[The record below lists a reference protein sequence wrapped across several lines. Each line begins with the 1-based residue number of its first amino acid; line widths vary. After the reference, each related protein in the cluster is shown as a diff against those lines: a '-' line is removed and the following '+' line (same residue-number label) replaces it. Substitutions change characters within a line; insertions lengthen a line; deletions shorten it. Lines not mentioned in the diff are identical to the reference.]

1 MKPTLIIGI
10 ILAILGVVALTYG
23 GFSYTKQETPI
34 AIGNFKVKTE
44 QEKSV
49 PIPPVV
55 GIVAIVGGVVLI
67 AVGAKKGA

>member
-1 MKPTLIIGI
+1 MKPTLLIGV
-10 ILAILGVVALTYG
+10 ILTILGVVALAYG

-34 AIGNFKVKTE
+34 SIGNFKVKTE

-49 PIPPVV
+49 PIPPAV
-55 GIVAIVGGVVLI
+55 GIIAIAGGVVLI